1 MPTLDHQYL
10 VFNLE
15 DSLYGFP
22 LRCIKLVLR
31 AVELVKIPA
40 GADRPRGLMDLRGE
54 MVAVYDLRELMGLA
68 PIELNPEQHFIVATP
83 GGHREAFV
91 VDDIDEVVDFSQQ
104 RFELPESASL
114 PRFVKGMVRYDDRI
128 VMCLDEQQLAGR
140 SRSTAP
146 PGGALHD
153 HPGSFTAVRPRGGGP

>member
-1 MPTLDHQYL
+1 MPNLDHQYL

-31 AVELVKIPA
+31 AVELVKIPS
-40 GADRPRGLMDLRGE
+40 GIDRPRGLMDLRGE
-54 MVAVYDLRELMGLA
+54 MVAVYDLRELMGLT
-68 PIELNPEQHFIVATP
+68 PIELNPEQHYIVASP

-91 VDDIDEVVDFSQQ
+91 VDDIDEVVDFSQT

-114 PRFVKGMVRYDDRI
+114 PRFVRGMVRYDDRI

-140 SRSTAP
+140 SRTALP
-146 PGGALHD
+146 PAGAMPDL
-153 HPGSFTAVRPRGGGP
+153 PGSFSVSRPRGGGP